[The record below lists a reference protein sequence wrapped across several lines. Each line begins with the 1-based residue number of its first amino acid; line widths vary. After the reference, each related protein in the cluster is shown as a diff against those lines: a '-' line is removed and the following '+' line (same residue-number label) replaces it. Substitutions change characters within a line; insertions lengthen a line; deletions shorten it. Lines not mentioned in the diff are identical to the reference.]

1 MVSAVQSD
9 EILGDR
15 YRIVTVLGNN
25 PCGATYLVHDVTQRD
40 RPHILR
46 EFHLPS
52 QDPDVVQQA
61 RDLFAPEVEFLR
73 RLHHPQLP
81 QVQDFFELTREG
93 TTAFYLVQ
101 TFVEGTLLRHVLER
115 RWDEQ
120 RPLTELEGIRLLQQ
134 LLPVVDYL
142 HTQGVIH
149 RNISPDT
156 ILWRPQDS
164 RLVLINFGG
173 IKQVLVTLWT
183 DRQDMTTLTQAA
195 ALPAVG
201 SVGYAP
207 PEQIQKGIIY
217 TYSDLYAVGTTVLM
231 ALTGQEPKTLLNKEG
246 QWRWDDIVLHNAVLK
261 DLLATMVARKTSDRP
276 QSAHAVLQSLPKAV
290 KAMPPT
296 PLPQSEFTAAPE
308 VTARSLTVPPVGRWL
323 GRGLLVLL
331 VVAGAGGMGWLLG
344 QAWVEYQVSR
354 PAPPQPDLDLSP
366 TLPPILPGSELLSF
380 PPTDDPEPE
389 PDADLPSQ
397 ERDRMI
403 DLRRQRQD
411 LTIDY
416 DFFQGL
422 LRYKYEQKYPSR
434 VGTVPTPDPDD
445 EIWRNHRYTLAQQL
459 LDTLSELSGEARRR
473 LGQYDSGDRRV
484 WRQQLQDLNL
494 SFAVVE
500 LLTDSVFAL
509 YFPLSSPDDAEPL
522 QQVWDAIAFDHVKT
536 LTQGDNLI
544 PLTPQLGEEL
554 RHGDSLEAWQGVVF
568 TVEVTAGQFMQVN
581 AVSDYPTVVGVYGP
595 TGEPLLERETERVW
609 SGTVQTTG
617 TYAIAIASNAPQLVN
632 YNLYLTLRSA
642 P

>member
-15 YRIVTVLGNN
+15 YRIVTVLGKN
-25 PCGATYLVHDVTQRD
+25 PCGATYLVHDVTQSD

-46 EFHLPS
+46 EFHLPN
-52 QDPDVVQQA
+52 QTPDVVQQA

-93 TTAFYLVQ
+93 ITAFYLVQ
-101 TFVEGTLLRHVLER
+101 TFVEGTVLRHVLER

-142 HTQGVIH
+142 HNQGVIH
-149 RNISPDT
+149 RNISPDS
-156 ILWRPQDS
+156 IIWRPQDS

-173 IKQVLVTLWT
+173 IKQVLVTLWRS
-183 DRQDMTTLTQAA
+183 RQDMTTLSQAA

-201 SVGYAP
+201 GVGYAP

-246 QWRWDDIVLHNAVLK
+246 QWRWDDIVLHNMVLK

-276 QSAHAVLQSLPKAV
+276 QSAHNVLQALPRAV
-290 KAMPPT
+290 NAMPPT
-296 PLPQSEFTAAPE
+296 PLPQSEFTAVPVA
-308 VTARSLTVPPVGRWL
+308 ARSPGWPVGQWL

-331 VVAGAGGMGWLLG
+331 VIAGAGGLGWLLG

-380 PPTDDPEPE
+380 PPTDDPEPD
-389 PDADLPSQ
+389 PDPDLPAS
-397 ERDRMI
+397 ERDRRI
-403 DLRRQRQD
+403 DLRRQRQG
-411 LTIDY
+411 LAIDY
-416 DFFQGL
+416 EFFQAL

-434 VGTVPTPDPDD
+434 VGIAPTSDPDD
-445 EIWRNHRYTLAQQL
+445 EIWRNHQSDLAQQM
-459 LDTLSELSGEARRR
+459 LDTLSELSSEARRQ
-473 LGQYDSGDRRV
+473 LGQYDQGDRRA

-509 YFPLSSPDDAEPL
+509 YFPLSTPDDAAAL
-522 QQVWDAIAFDHVKT
+522 QQVWDAIAFDHVKALVNGQT
-536 LTQGDNLI
+536 LT
-544 PLTPQLGEEL
+544 PLTPQLSEEL
-554 RHGDSLEAWQGVVF
+554 RHAGSLEAWQGGVF

-581 AVSDYPTVVGVYGP
+581 AVSDYPTVVGLYDP

-609 SGTVQTTG
+609 SGTVKTTG
-617 TYAIAIASNAPQLVN
+617 TYAIAIASNTPQLVN
-632 YNLYLTLRSA
+632 YNLYLTLRPA